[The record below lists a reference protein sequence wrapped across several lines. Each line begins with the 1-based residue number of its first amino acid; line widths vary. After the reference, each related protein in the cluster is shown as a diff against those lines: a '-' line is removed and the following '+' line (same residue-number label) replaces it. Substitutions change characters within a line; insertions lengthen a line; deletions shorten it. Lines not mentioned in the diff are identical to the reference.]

1 MTQAT
6 KLFTEAQIGAEVIK
20 VQKAAGKLQDHI
32 HKVACSIL
40 SIWSQ
45 EKSDNK
51 ERAAWAAKHL
61 TDLQN
66 ASPYHAA
73 AFSKWVA
80 MFCPLQ
86 WADEGKVW
94 FAHTAEDTRLM
105 GKVFIAA
112 RETPFWKVSPP
123 KEAKPFDMAEEI
135 AKIIAKA
142 DRHLK
147 AKVEGDKI
155 DMEGLRILRDINSK
169 LQAKTETVAAQ
180 ADKAA

>member
-6 KLFTEAQIGAEVIK
+6 KLFTEAQIGAEVVK

-40 SIWSQ
+40 SIWSM

-51 ERAAWAAKHL
+51 DRAQWAAKHL

-73 AFSKWVA
+73 AFAKWVA

-86 WADEGKVW
+86 WAEENKVW
-94 FAHTAEDTRLM
+94 FAHAKEDTRLM

-135 AKIIAKA
+135 AKLLAKA
-142 DRHLK
+142 DKHLK
-147 AKVEGDKI
+147 TKVEGDKI
-155 DMEGLRILRDINSK
+155 DMAALTVLRDVNAK
-169 LQAKTETVAAQ
+169 LKAQ
-180 ADKAA
+180 AEAGKTGVIA